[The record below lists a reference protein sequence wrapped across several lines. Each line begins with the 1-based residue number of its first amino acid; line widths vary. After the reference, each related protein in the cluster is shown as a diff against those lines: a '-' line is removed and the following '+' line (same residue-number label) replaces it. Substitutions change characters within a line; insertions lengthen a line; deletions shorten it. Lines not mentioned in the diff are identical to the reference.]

1 MKVEEPSTFRSNLV
15 NNLCKI
21 LKNEKLA
28 KNVEKGIYN
37 YTIKTCKE
45 RNIVRKWD
53 NKYFVQIYIDRF
65 KSIYLN
71 INPKSSAG
79 TRTLLNKIKK
89 KKIKAKD
96 LAFMNH
102 QELNPKMW
110 KELIEAKIKRD
121 KNLTE
126 VDMSA
131 ATDEF
136 HCRKCKKNLCTYYQL
151 QTRSADEPMTTFVTC
166 LSCGNNWKF

>member
-1 MKVEEPSTFRSNLV
+1 MKVNEPNTFRSNLV
-15 NNLCKI
+15 KNLNKI

-28 KNVEKGIYN
+28 ANVEKGIFN

-71 INPKSSAG
+71 INPKSTAG

-89 KKIKAKD
+89 KK
-96 LAFMNH
+96 
-102 QELNPKMW
+102 
-110 KELIEAKIKRD
+110 
-121 KNLTE
+121 
-126 VDMSA
+126 
-131 ATDEF
+131 
-136 HCRKCKKNLCTYYQL
+136 
-151 QTRSADEPMTTFVTC
+151 
-166 LSCGNNWKF
+166 